1 MVEAVLLSVEQILP
15 LDKEARRRLDAVSK
29 VGHQAWDTYLSLP
42 PEILQRTLDH
52 VEFILRRWV
61 LELLL
66 VIRRKDEIHYG
77 AIARALGGLP
87 SGSLSPK
94 LRDLE
99 EKGLIQVRSRGL
111 RRYYAITPEAVDL
124 ANAVYCLASAK
135 CYHHASVQH
144 GQNAPDIGSFTGL
157 APVATKAPTV
167 AGLTALQDDFAA
179 AAASFYAYHSAL
191 QPEDRMEATMDTAR
205 RFTEACSRK
214 WNGVIMVCLMRG
226 NASFTQLKDMAGLGN
241 QALTNAINELLELKA
256 VHQTEEGYELAPFG
270 VFDMGFGTNMVAMYE
285 RVQDARSTPSA

>member
-1 MVEAVLLSVEQILP
+1 MTETTLLSVTEILP
-15 LDKEARRRLDAVSK
+15 LDQESRRRLDAVSK
-29 VGHQAWDTYLSLP
+29 TGHQAWDIYLALP
-42 PEILQRTLDH
+42 PEILQRTLGH

-66 VIRRKDEIHYG
+66 VIRRQDEIHHG
-77 AIARALGGLP
+77 DIRRALGGLP

-111 RRYYAITPEAVDL
+111 KRFYSITPEAIDL

-144 GQNAPDIGSFTGL
+144 GQTAPDIGSFTGL
-157 APVATKAPTV
+157 APVATRRPTV
-167 AGLTALQDDFAA
+167 EGLHAMQDEFARAA
-179 AAASFYAYHSAL
+179 ADFYAYHSAL
-191 QPEDRMEATMDTAR
+191 QPPETLEATMDTAR

-214 WNGVIMVCLMRG
+214 WNGVLMVCLMRG
-226 NASFTQLKDMAGLGN
+226 NASFTKLKEMAGLGD

-256 VHQTEEGYELAPFG
+256 IQRTEDGYGLAPFG
-270 VFDMGFGTNMVAMYE
+270 VFDMGFGTNMVAMFE
-285 RVQDARSTPSA
+285 RLQDRRSMPSA